1 MREAQAM
8 QTKLKLM
15 ESAQALFAEK
25 GYKGTSVREINHR
38 VGVTE
43 GMLYHYFPGGKK
55 ELFRVIVQK
64 NLNRIVEEFSD
75 KKEIASYVYMPLE
88 EVLESVYLRFIDIID
103 GHIDIIRIMLR
114 ENEVRDII
122 TKEDVQTF
130 IDGTEPWFKM
140 LLEKKSELGE
150 IGKFDF
156 ESAAIAMD
164 KLLVNHIMLLALGLD
179 NEKIDNQAV
188 RKRVFRYFVDMWK
201 VAGAEPAH
209 PIRAQVY

>member
-179 NEKIDNQAV
+179 NEKIG
-188 RKRVFRYFVDMWK
+188 KSH
-201 VAGAEPAH
+201 PA
-209 PIRAQVY
+209 I